1 MPCRS
6 LGCAAS
12 ARATASS
19 AAAFNPA
26 QPRHFTRTNIFT
38 YKSTP
43 TDHGSLKRQRLL
55 GSRRPPSFLSRDSPS
70 RARSLTLFPRQNPP
84 PPTSPP
90 CPDELNTNNSIANR
104 VQGLIFGHATA
115 AAAAAMTTPPRP
127 LAERIPP
134 GAWDSHMH
142 VLDVENYA
150 LSPAAMYRPNSHS
163 LQEALSFEAQVG
175 IRNIVLVQPSI
186 YGLDNT
192 CLIDTLRDLGPER
205 GRGVVAF
212 DPPAMTPDT
221 LREWHDLGV
230 RAVRL
235 NVQSNELTVD
245 AQELADQLHEY
256 ADVVRPFGWAV
267 QVYVPMH
274 MITLLEPIIPSLNI
288 RFCID
293 HIGYP
298 SLRGHN
304 STDPYD
310 LPGFASLA
318 RLLKNGHT
326 YVKLSAPYRMSLRP
340 DYSDIEPI
348 AKEVIRLGG
357 TTRVVF
363 ATDWPHTRYE
373 GLDIKPWMETVLD
386 WCGDDEYL
394 IQRLFTGNAEDLWDV
409 SKSS

>member
-1 MPCRS
+1 MRCPS

-26 QPRHFTRTNIFT
+26 QPRHFTNILT
-38 YKSTP
+38 SKSTP
-43 TDHGSLKRQRLL
+43 ANHGSLKRRPL

-70 RARSLTLFPRQNPP
+70 RPRSLTLFPRQNPP
-84 PPTSPP
+84 PPTSP
-90 CPDELNTNNSIANR
+90 CPDDLNTNNSIANR
-104 VQGLIFGHATA
+104 VQGLIFGHVT
-115 AAAAAMTTPPRP
+115 AAAAAMTTPTRP
-127 LAERIPP
+127 LSERIPP

-150 LSPAAMYRPNSHS
+150 LSPAAMYRPISHS
-163 LQEALSFEAQVG
+163 LEEALSFEAQVG

-192 CLIDTLRDLGPER
+192 CLIDTLRALGPER

-212 DPPAMTPDT
+212 DPLAMTPDT

-235 NVQSNELTVD
+235 NVQSNELTAD
-245 AQELADQLHEY
+245 AQELADQLHQY

-274 MITLLEPIIPSLNI
+274 MITLLEPIVPSLNI

-298 SLRGHN
+298 SLRGHD
-304 STDPYD
+304 SADPYD

-326 YVKLSAPYRMSLRP
+326 YVKLSAPYRMSLLP
-340 DYSDIEPI
+340 DHSDIEPI

-357 TTRVVF
+357 NSHVVF

-386 WCGDDEYL
+386 WCGDNQHL

-409 SKSS
+409 PKSS

>member
-1 MPCRS
+1 MRCRS

-26 QPRHFTRTNIFT
+26 QPRHFTRTNTIFT
-38 YKSTP
+38 YISTP
-43 TDHGSLKRQRLL
+43 TDHGSLKRRRPL
-55 GSRRPPSFLSRDSPS
+55 GSHRPPSFLSRDSPS
-70 RARSLTLFPRQNPP
+70 RARSLTLFPR

-90 CPDELNTNNSIANR
+90 CPDDLNTNSSIANR
-104 VQGLIFGHATA
+104 AQGLIFGHVTA
-115 AAAAAMTTPPRP
+115 AAAAAMTTPPRT
-127 LAERIPP
+127 LAE
-134 GAWDSHMH
+134 H
-142 VLDVENYA
+142 VENYA
-150 LSPAAMYRPNSHS
+150 LSPAAMYRPNSRS
-163 LQEALSFEAQVG
+163 LEEALSFEAQVG

-192 CLIDTLRDLGPER
+192 CLIDTLRALGPER

-221 LREWHDLGV
+221 LRKWHDLGV

-274 MITLLEPIIPSLNI
+274 MITLLEPIVPSLNI

-304 STDPYD
+304 SADPYD

-318 RLLKNGHT
+318 RLLKNGQT

-340 DYSDIEPI
+340 DYSDIEPT

-357 TTRVVF
+357 TSHVVF

-386 WCGDDEYL
+386 WCDDDEYL

-409 SKSS
+409 PKSS

>member
-1 MPCRS
+1 MK
-6 LGCAAS
+6 
-12 ARATASS
+12 T
-19 AAAFNPA
+19 
-26 QPRHFTRTNIFT
+26 RH
-38 YKSTP
+38 P
-43 TDHGSLKRQRLL
+43 L

-84 PPTSPP
+84 PPTSP
-90 CPDELNTNNSIANR
+90 CPDLNTNNSIANR
-104 VQGLIFGHATA
+104 VQGLVFGHVTSAT
-115 AAAAAMTTPPRP
+115 AAMTTPPRP

-163 LQEALSFEAQVG
+163 LEDALSFEAQVG

-274 MITLLEPIIPSLNI
+274 MITLLEPIVPSLNI

-340 DYSDIEPI
+340 DHSDIEPI

-373 GLDIKPWMETVLD
+373 GLDIRPWMETVLD

-409 SKSS
+409 PKSS

>member
-1 MPCRS
+1 MRCRN

-19 AAAFNPA
+19 AAAINPA
-26 QPRHFTRTNIFT
+26 QPRYFTRTNTIST
-38 YKSTP
+38 YKSTNH
-43 TDHGSLKRQRLL
+43 DSLKR
-55 GSRRPPSFLSRDSPS
+55 RPRPLSFLPRDSPS

-84 PPTSPP
+84 TSPP
-90 CPDELNTNNSIANR
+90 QCPDDLNTNNSIANR
-104 VQGLIFGHATA
+104 VQGFIFGHVTA
-115 AAAAAMTTPPRP
+115 AAAAAMTTPPRT

-150 LSPAAMYRPNSHS
+150 LSPAAMYRPNSRS
-163 LQEALSFEAQVG
+163 LEEALSFEAQVG

-192 CLIDTLRDLGPER
+192 CLIDTLRALGPER

-274 MITLLEPIIPSLNI
+274 MITLLEPIVPSLNI

-304 STDPYD
+304 SADPYD

-318 RLLKNGHT
+318 RLLKSGQT

-357 TTRVVF
+357 TSRVVF

-386 WCGDDEYL
+386 WCGDDEHL

-409 SKSS
+409 PKSP